1 MYELTR
7 GIRNNNPLN
16 LRRSGDLWR
25 GLSPTQ
31 KDPDFAQF
39 TTMTWGI
46 RAAFVNVR
54 THLTRD
60 KKAHRPTTVSSEI
73 SRWAPPKENDTRA
86 YVEAVCKKGA
96 LKADEPLD
104 WRNKNQLCRLLWA
117 MAHHENGQT
126 LSFQLFETAYELAQ
140 HLGD

>member
-1 MYELTR
+1 MTR

-16 LRRSGDLWR
+16 LRRSGDPWR

-31 KDPDFAQF
+31 SDPDFAQF

-46 RAAFVNVR
+46 RAAFVNLR
-54 THLTRD
+54 THLERD
-60 KKAHRPTTVSSEI
+60 RRAHRPTTVISEI
-73 SRWAPPKENDTRA
+73 RRWAPPKENDTRA
-86 YVEAVCKKGA
+86 YVEAVCKKAA

-104 WRNKNQLCRLLWA
+104 WRNKNQICRLLWA
-117 MAHHENGQT
+117 MAHHENGQA
-126 LSFQLFETAYELAQ
+126 LSFQLFETGYELAQ